1 MQARGVPGLER
12 RVPVACAPS
21 SPGVHRSSLFPPA
34 LSPSQP
40 YLETVSPRQEGRR
53 AEKHGASRPHFLS
66 NPPVEFHFVRLVQLL
81 ERRPLPARRSWR
93 LTGLPIRSWEQRGH
107 RRPCA
112 NWGCLL
118 EQPPPLLPV
127 ALAMAWRGTEPSVP
141 GAPGG
146 VRLGLLLQLLL
157 FLRPALGFG
166 DEEERRCDPIRIAMC
181 QNLGYNVTKMPNLV
195 GHELQTDAELQLT
208 TFTPLIQYGCSSQ
221 LQFFLCSVYVPMC
234 TEKINIPIGPC
245 GGMCLSVKRR
255 CEPVLKEFGFAWP
268 DSLNCSKFP
277 PQNDHNHMCMEGP
290 GDEEVPLPHKT
301 PIQPG
306 EECHSVGTNSD
317 QYIWVKR
324 SLNCVLKC
332 GYDAGLY
339 SRSAKEFTDIWMAVW
354 ASLCFISTTFTV
366 LTFLIDSSRFS
377 YPERPIIFLSMCY
390 NIYSI
395 AYIVRL
401 TVGRERIS
409 CDFEEAAEPVL
420 IQEGLKNTGCA
431 IIFLLMYFFG
441 MASSIWW
448 VILTLTWF
456 LAAGLKWGHEAIEM
470 HSSYFHIAAWAI
482 PAVKTIVILIMRL
495 VDADELTGL
504 CYVGNQNLDAL
515 TGFVVAPLFTYLVI
529 GTLFIA
535 AGLVA
540 LFKIRSNLQKDGTKT
555 DKLERLMVKIGVF
568 SVLYTVPATC
578 VIACYFYEI
587 SNWALFRYSADDSNM
602 AVEMLKIFMSLL
614 VGITSGMWIWSA
626 KTLHT
631 WQKCSNRLVN
641 SGKIAAVLRKRK
653 LEYYLYKLLPEILQ
667 SASFLTANGALY
679 ITFFCILRSSLRV
692 ANRCQHSSSSSFL
705 VLYSNQ

>member
-1 MQARGVPGLER
+1 ALPLGTAGRHCLAAG
-12 RVPVACAPS
+12 
-21 SPGVHRSSLFPPA
+21 PP
-34 LSPSQP
+34 
-40 YLETVSPRQEGRR
+40 
-53 AEKHGASRPHFLS
+53 
-66 NPPVEFHFVRLVQLL
+66 
-81 ERRPLPARRSWR
+81 
-93 LTGLPIRSWEQRGH
+93 
-107 RRPCA
+107 RRPC
-112 NWGCLL
+112 WG
-118 EQPPPLLPV
+118 
-127 ALAMAWRGTEPSVP
+127 EPK
-141 GAPGG
+141 
-146 VRLGLLLQLLL
+146 L
-157 FLRPALGFG
+157 
-166 DEEERRCDPIRIAMC
+166 
-181 QNLGYNVTKMPNLV
+181 NLSFFFSL
-195 GHELQTDAELQLT
+195 
-208 TFTPLIQYGCSSQ
+208 

-234 TEKINIPIGPC
+234 TEQINIPIGPC
-245 GGMCLSVKRR
+245 SGMCLSVKRR
-255 CEPVLKEFGFAWP
+255 CEPVLKEFGFSWP
-268 DSLNCSKFP
+268 ENLNCSKFP
-277 PQNDHNHMCMEGP
+277 PHNDHNHMCMEGP
-290 GDEEVPLPHKT
+290 GDEEIPLHSKAPLH
-301 PIQPG
+301 PG
-306 EECHSVGTNSD
+306 EECQSVGSNSD
-317 QYIWVKR
+317 QYIWVRR
-324 SLNCVLKC
+324 SLSCVLKC

-339 SRSAKEFTDIWMAVW
+339 SRSAKAFTDIWMAVW
-354 ASLCFISTTFTV
+354 ASLCFISTAFTV
-366 LTFLIDSSRFS
+366 LTFLIDSTRFS

-409 CDFEEAAEPVL
+409 CDFDEAIEPVL

-587 SNWALFRYSADDSNM
+587 SNWGIFRYSADASNM

-631 WQKCSNRLVN
+631 WQNQEGGRVDEAWERKRDSGIKEKAG
-641 SGKIAAVLRKRK
+641 SGKFSFPSPPQCRRSWWDSSLWSRSEDRRAAKGARARLGGAKKSTILLQWLHKVVKIKTVVLGFVGH
-653 LEYYLYKLLPEILQ
+653 LHLLITHSVPSSLTPFLLPLTLSAREQNGERKEFL
-667 SASFLTANGALY
+667 ASFGENCRRQG
-679 ITFFCILRSSLRV
+679 ILNPTHLEK
-692 ANRCQHSSSSSFL
+692 
-705 VLYSNQ
+705 

>member
-1 MQARGVPGLER
+1 
-12 RVPVACAPS
+12 
-21 SPGVHRSSLFPPA
+21 
-34 LSPSQP
+34 
-40 YLETVSPRQEGRR
+40 
-53 AEKHGASRPHFLS
+53 
-66 NPPVEFHFVRLVQLL
+66 
-81 ERRPLPARRSWR
+81 
-93 LTGLPIRSWEQRGH
+93 
-107 RRPCA
+107 
-112 NWGCLL
+112 
-118 EQPPPLLPV
+118 
-127 ALAMAWRGTEPSVP
+127 MAWRGAVPSLL

-146 VRLGLLLQLLL
+146 VDLSLRLLLLLL
-157 FLRPALGFG
+157 LLLEPARGFG
-166 DEEERRCDPIRIAMC
+166 DEEERRCDPIRISMC

-268 DSLNCSKFP
+268 ESLNCSKFP

-354 ASLCFISTTFTV
+354 ASLCFISTAFTV

-641 SGKIAAVLRKRK
+641 SGKVKREK
-653 LEYYLYKLLPEILQ
+653 RG
-667 SASFLTANGALY
+667 NGWAKPGKGNE
-679 ITFFCILRSSLRV
+679 TV
-692 ANRCQHSSSSSFL
+692 
-705 VLYSNQ
+705 V

>member
-1 MQARGVPGLER
+1 M
-12 RVPVACAPS
+12 C
-21 SPGVHRSSLFPPA
+21 PA
-34 LSPSQP
+34 AGQK
-40 YLETVSPRQEGRR
+40 G
-53 AEKHGASRPHFLS
+53 
-66 NPPVEFHFVRLVQLL
+66 
-81 ERRPLPARRSWR
+81 ARRRRR
-93 LTGLPIRSWEQRGH
+93 L
-107 RRPCA
+107 
-112 NWGCLL
+112 LL
-118 EQPPPLLPV
+118 LL
-127 ALAMAWRGTEPSVP
+127 LL
-141 GAPGG
+141 
-146 VRLGLLLQLLL
+146 LGLLA
-157 FLRPALGFG
+157 ALEAAGAFG
-166 DEEERRCDPIRIAMC
+166 EEEERRCDAIRISMC

-195 GHELQTDAELQLT
+195 GSQFQTDAELQLT

-234 TEKINIPIGPC
+234 TEQINIPIGPC
-245 GGMCLSVKRR
+245 SGMCLSVKRR
-255 CEPVLKEFGFAWP
+255 CEPVLKEFGFSWP
-268 DSLNCSKFP
+268 ENLNCSKFP
-277 PQNDHNHMCMEGP
+277 PHNDHNHMCMEGP
-290 GDEEVPLPHKT
+290 GDEEIPLHSKAPLH
-301 PIQPG
+301 PG
-306 EECHSVGTNSD
+306 EECQNVGLNSD
-317 QYIWVKR
+317 QYIWVRR
-324 SLNCVLKC
+324 SLSCVLKC

-339 SRSAKEFTDIWMAVW
+339 SRSAKAFTDIWMAVW
-354 ASLCFISTTFTV
+354 ASLCFISTAFTV
-366 LTFLIDSSRFS
+366 LTFLIDSTRFS

-409 CDFEEAAEPVL
+409 CDFDEAVEPVL

-587 SNWALFRYSADDSNM
+587 SNWGVFRYSADASNM

-641 SGKIAAVLRKRK
+641 SGRVKR
-653 LEYYLYKLLPEILQ
+653 
-667 SASFLTANGALY
+667 GAKRADGWMKPGKGNE
-679 ITFFCILRSSLRV
+679 TV
-692 ANRCQHSSSSSFL
+692 
-705 VLYSNQ
+705 V

>member
-1 MQARGVPGLER
+1 MHWIPILDI
-12 RVPVACAPS
+12 VAFFLM
-21 SPGVHRSSLFPPA
+21 VFH
-34 LSPSQP
+34 SQ
-40 YLETVSPRQEGRR
+40 
-53 AEKHGASRPHFLS
+53 
-66 NPPVEFHFVRLVQLL
+66 
-81 ERRPLPARRSWR
+81 
-93 LTGLPIRSWEQRGH
+93 
-107 RRPCA
+107 
-112 NWGCLL
+112 
-118 EQPPPLLPV
+118 
-127 ALAMAWRGTEPSVP
+127 
-141 GAPGG
+141 
-146 VRLGLLLQLLL
+146 LGL
-157 FLRPALGFG
+157 AHAFG
-166 DEEERRCDPIRIAMC
+166 DDEEMTCDPIRISMC
-181 QNLGYNVTKMPNLV
+181 QDLGYNVTKMPNLV
-195 GHELQTDAELQLT
+195 GNVLQSDAELQLT

-221 LQFFLCSVYVPMC
+221 LKFFLCSVYVPMC
-234 TEKINIPIGPC
+234 TDKVPIPIGPC
-245 GGMCLSVKRR
+245 GSMCLSVKRK
-255 CEPVLKEFGFAWP
+255 CLPVLTEFGFVWP
-268 DSLNCSKFP
+268 EVLNCSLFP
-277 PQNDHNHMCMEGP
+277 PQNDQNHMCMEGP
-290 GDEEVPLPHKT
+290 GDDDAPYHTIRTL
-301 PIQPG
+301 QPME
-306 EECHSVGTNSD
+306 EECHTLGAGPD
-317 QYIWVKR
+317 QYAWVKR
-324 SLNCVLKC
+324 SLNCVLQC

-339 SRSAKEFTDIWMAVW
+339 RRQAKVFTDIWMAAW
-354 ASLCFISTTFTV
+354 AVLCFVSTTFTV

-395 AYIVRL
+395 AFIVRL

-409 CDFEEAAEPVL
+409 CDLEEAAVPVL

-431 IIFLLMYFFG
+431 IVFLLMYFFG

-495 VDADELTGL
+495 VDADDLTGL
-504 CYVGNQNLDAL
+504 CYVGNQHIDAL

-578 VIACYFYEI
+578 VIACYFYQI
-587 SNWALFRYSADDSNM
+587 SNWGDFKQSARDSYL

-631 WQKCSNRLVN
+631 WQKCSNRLV
-641 SGKIAAVLRKRK
+641 
-653 LEYYLYKLLPEILQ
+653 
-667 SASFLTANGALY
+667 
-679 ITFFCILRSSLRV
+679 
-692 ANRCQHSSSSSFL
+692 SSSRTKREKRTDSWIKP
-705 VLYSNQ
+705 VKGNETVV

>member
-1 MQARGVPGLER
+1 
-12 RVPVACAPS
+12 
-21 SPGVHRSSLFPPA
+21 
-34 LSPSQP
+34 
-40 YLETVSPRQEGRR
+40 
-53 AEKHGASRPHFLS
+53 
-66 NPPVEFHFVRLVQLL
+66 
-81 ERRPLPARRSWR
+81 
-93 LTGLPIRSWEQRGH
+93 
-107 RRPCA
+107 
-112 NWGCLL
+112 
-118 EQPPPLLPV
+118 
-127 ALAMAWRGTEPSVP
+127 MAWRGAGPRVL

-146 VRLGLLLQLLL
+146 VGLSLRLLLLLL
-157 FLRPALGFG
+157 LLLRPARGFG
-166 DEEERRCDPIRIAMC
+166 DEEERRCDPIRISMC

-221 LQFFLCSVYVPMC
+221 LQGLEAKTLCKSSGLRKNPLLHPALPFFSPAHPCLAKPLTPVELRVIFAKDSGRRCSFFLCSVYVPMC
-234 TEKINIPIGPC
+234 TEKVNIPIGPC

-268 DSLNCSKFP
+268 ESLNCSKFP

-354 ASLCFISTTFTV
+354 ASLCFISTAFTV
-366 LTFLIDSSRFS
+366 LTFLIDSARFS

-420 IQEGLKNTGCA
+420 IQEGLKNTG
-431 IIFLLMYFFG
+431 
-441 MASSIWW
+441 S
-448 VILTLTWF
+448 
-456 LAAGLKWGHEAIEM
+456 GLKWGHEAIEM

-614 VGITSGMWIWSA
+614 HHKTNDFAADFGMI
-626 KTLHT
+626 
-631 WQKCSNRLVN
+631 QN
-641 SGKIAAVLRKRK
+641 GKA
-653 LEYYLYKLLPEILQ
+653 
-667 SASFLTANGALY
+667 G
-679 ITFFCILRSSLRV
+679 
-692 ANRCQHSSSSSFL
+692 
-705 VLYSNQ
+705 

>member
-1 MQARGVPGLER
+1 MNWISVLDLAVLCSTIFQ
-12 RVPVACAPS
+12 
-21 SPGVHRSSLFPPA
+21 HSLA
-34 LSPSQP
+34 
-40 YLETVSPRQEGRR
+40 TVDGY
-53 AEKHGASRPHFLS
+53 
-66 NPPVEFHFVRLVQLL
+66 
-81 ERRPLPARRSWR
+81 
-93 LTGLPIRSWEQRGH
+93 
-107 RRPCA
+107 
-112 NWGCLL
+112 
-118 EQPPPLLPV
+118 
-127 ALAMAWRGTEPSVP
+127 
-141 GAPGG
+141 
-146 VRLGLLLQLLL
+146 
-157 FLRPALGFG
+157 G
-166 DEEERRCDPIRIAMC
+166 DEDDRRCDPIRISMC
-181 QNLGYNVTKMPNLV
+181 QNLGYNVTKMPNPV
-195 GHELQTDAELQLT
+195 GHELQTDAELQLQ

-221 LQFFLCSVYVPMC
+221 LQFFLCSVFVPMC
-234 TEKINIPIGPC
+234 TEKIDIPIGPC
-245 GGMCLSVKRR
+245 GSMCQSVKRR
-255 CEPVLKEFGFAWP
+255 CEPVLKEFGFNWP
-268 DSLNCSKFP
+268 EALNCSKFP
-277 PQNDHNHMCMEGP
+277 PQNDHNFMCMEGP
-290 GDEEVPLPHKT
+290 GDEDVPDDTSKT
-301 PIQPG
+301 SISAE
-306 EECHSVGTNSD
+306 EECKSMGGSLNH
-317 QYIWVKR
+317 YIWVKR
-324 SLNCVLKC
+324 SLTCALKC
-332 GYDAGLY
+332 GYDVGLY
-339 SRSAKEFTDIWMAVW
+339 TRSAKEFTDIWMAVW
-354 ASLCFISTTFTV
+354 ASLCFLSTAFTV
-366 LTFLIDSSRFS
+366 LTFLIESSRFS

-409 CDFEEAAEPVL
+409 CDFEDAAEPVL

-431 IIFLLMYFFG
+431 IVFLLMYFFG

-504 CYVGNQNLDAL
+504 CYVGNQNIDAI

-587 SNWALFRYSADDSNM
+587 SNWNLFKHSANDSNT

-631 WQKCSNRLVN
+631 WQKCSNRLVS
-641 SGKIAAVLRKRK
+641 SGQTKQEKRGNVWVK
-653 LEYYLYKLLPEILQ
+653 
-667 SASFLTANGALY
+667 TAKGNE
-679 ITFFCILRSSLRV
+679 TV
-692 ANRCQHSSSSSFL
+692 
-705 VLYSNQ
+705 V

>member
-1 MQARGVPGLER
+1 MSIPGYK
-12 RVPVACAPS
+12 
-21 SPGVHRSSLFPPA
+21 RS
-34 LSPSQP
+34 
-40 YLETVSPRQEGRR
+40 
-53 AEKHGASRPHFLS
+53 
-66 NPPVEFHFVRLVQLL
+66 
-81 ERRPLPARRSWR
+81 
-93 LTGLPIRSWEQRGH
+93 
-107 RRPCA
+107 
-112 NWGCLL
+112 
-118 EQPPPLLPV
+118 
-127 ALAMAWRGTEPSVP
+127 
-141 GAPGG
+141 
-146 VRLGLLLQLLL
+146 
-157 FLRPALGFG
+157 
-166 DEEERRCDPIRIAMC
+166 
-181 QNLGYNVTKMPNLV
+181 TK
-195 GHELQTDAELQLT
+195 
-208 TFTPLIQYGCSSQ
+208 
-221 LQFFLCSVYVPMC
+221 FFLCSVYVPMC
-234 TEKINIPIGPC
+234 TEKIDIPIGPC
-245 GGMCLSVKRR
+245 GSMCQSVKRR
-255 CEPVLKEFGFAWP
+255 CEPVLKEFGFYWP
-268 DSLNCSKFP
+268 DTLNCSKFP
-277 PQNDHNHMCMEGP
+277 PRNDHNYMCMEGP
-290 GDEEVPLPHKT
+290 GDEDVPYHTNKI
-301 PIQPG
+301 PISAE
-306 EECHSVGTNSD
+306 EECLNMGGKLDN
-317 QYIWVKR
+317 YIWVKR
-324 SLNCVLKC
+324 SLTCALKC
-332 GYDAGLY
+332 GYDVGLF

-354 ASLCFISTTFTV
+354 ASLCFLSTAFTV
-366 LTFLIDSSRFS
+366 LTFVIDSSRFS

-401 TVGRERIS
+401 TLGRERIS
-409 CDFEEAAEPVL
+409 CDFEDAAEPVL

-431 IIFLLMYFFG
+431 IVFLLMYFFG

-504 CYVGNQNLDAL
+504 CYVGNQNIDAV

-587 SNWALFRYSADDSNM
+587 SNWNLFRYSADDSNT

-631 WQKCSNRLVN
+631 WQKCSNRLVS
-641 SGKIAAVLRKRK
+641 SGRTKRDK
-653 LEYYLYKLLPEILQ
+653 RGDGWVKPAKGSE
-667 SASFLTANGALY
+667 T
-679 ITFFCILRSSLRV
+679 V
-692 ANRCQHSSSSSFL
+692 
-705 VLYSNQ
+705 V

>member
-1 MQARGVPGLER
+1 
-12 RVPVACAPS
+12 
-21 SPGVHRSSLFPPA
+21 
-34 LSPSQP
+34 
-40 YLETVSPRQEGRR
+40 
-53 AEKHGASRPHFLS
+53 
-66 NPPVEFHFVRLVQLL
+66 
-81 ERRPLPARRSWR
+81 
-93 LTGLPIRSWEQRGH
+93 
-107 RRPCA
+107 
-112 NWGCLL
+112 
-118 EQPPPLLPV
+118 
-127 ALAMAWRGTEPSVP
+127 
-141 GAPGG
+141 
-146 VRLGLLLQLLL
+146 
-157 FLRPALGFG
+157 
-166 DEEERRCDPIRIAMC
+166 MC

-195 GHELQTDAELQLT
+195 GHELQADAELQLT

-290 GDEEVPLPHKT
+290 GDEEVPLHSKT
-301 PIQPG
+301 SLQPG
-306 EECHSVGTNSD
+306 EECHGMGSNSD

-324 SLNCVLKC
+324 SLSCVLKC

-339 SRSAKEFTDIWMAVW
+339 SRSAKEFTDIWMAIW
-354 ASLCFISTTFTV
+354 ASLCFISTAFTV

-587 SNWALFRYSADDSNM
+587 SNWAIFRYSADDSNM

-641 SGKIAAVLRKRK
+641 SGKVKREKRTDGWVKPGKGNETVQDEITELLKSLEMELSLKKANVREFVPKEARIVL
-653 LEYYLYKLLPEILQ
+653 PAI
-667 SASFLTANGALY
+667 
-679 ITFFCILRSSLRV
+679 RSSL
-692 ANRCQHSSSSSFL
+692 SSSNKADALS
-705 VLYSNQ
+705 LYPVECEALRDGVQGSEQLPAARDLACVTTRCHGCPTEATLSRSPGNCQDALGSCRKPRSTDKNPGEETEPMPGCTLPPWRVPKVREFRVPPEPWAGSAQHNDGRELEAAPRDRTQTT